1 MNFTNIIN
9 KVILGDAIEVMK
21 KMPNNSIDLVFA
33 DPPYNIGIKYDNYK
47 DNLSQK
53 DYLDWTDK
61 WLTEAIRILK
71 PTGSLYVAINDE
83 NVAEITMMLKNKGL
97 FMRNWIIWYY
107 TFGEHQK
114 NKFSRSHTHILYFAK
129 DKNNFT
135 FNSDAIRIISVRQ
148 KIGDKRANPKGRIPD
163 DVWYDDL
170 ADVWKISRV
179 AGTFKE
185 RVKGFPCQMPVKVL
199 ERIILASSNEGDIVL
214 DPFAGSGTTLVVA
227 KKYKRRYIGIE
238 FSKKYVEMI
247 KKRLDK
253 INNEDTAHV

>member
-1 MNFTNIIN
+1 MIFISMIN

-21 KMPNNSIDLVFA
+21 KIPDNSIDLIFA

-47 DNLSQK
+47 DNLSEK
-53 DYLDWTDK
+53 DYLEWTDK
-61 WLTEAIRILK
+61 WLTEAIRVLK

-83 NVAEITMMLKNKGL
+83 NVAEIAVMLKNKGL

-114 NKFSRSHTHILYFAK
+114 NKFSRSHTHILYFIK
-129 DKNNFT
+129 DKNHFT
-135 FNSDAIRIISVRQ
+135 FNADAIRVMSVRQ

-163 DVWYDDL
+163 DVWCDDL
-170 ADVWKISRV
+170 VDVWKISRV

-238 FSKKYVEMI
+238 LSKKYVEMI

-253 INNEDTAHV
+253 ISNEYIAHA

>member
-1 MNFTNIIN
+1 MKFESIIN
-9 KVILGDAIEVMK
+9 KVISGDSVKVMK
-21 KMPNNSIDLVFA
+21 KIPDKSIDLVFA

-47 DNLSQK
+47 DNLAQK
-53 DYLDWTDK
+53 DYLEWTDK

-83 NVAEITMMLKNKGL
+83 NVAEIVVILKNKGL
-97 FMRNWIIWYY
+97 FMINWIIWYY

-114 NKFSRSHTHILYFAK
+114 NKFSRSHTHILYFVK

-135 FNSDAIRIISVRQ
+135 FNANDIRVMSIRQ

-163 DVWYDDL
+163 DVWYYDL
-170 ADVWKISRV
+170 NDVWKISRV

-185 RVKGFPCQMPVKVL
+185 RVKGFPCQMPIKVL

-214 DPFAGSGTTLVVA
+214 DPFAGSGTTLVVT
-227 KKYKRRYIGIE
+227 KKYNRRYIGIE
-238 FSKKYVEMI
+238 LSKKYVNMI
-247 KKRLDK
+247 KKRL
-253 INNEDTAHV
+253 NEISNENIAHV